1 LSAEDVFQS
10 KKELTVEIDDDDLL
24 EMDITQLFDEDWFEE
39 VSNLE
44 KDDEKLERIQ
54 ILNEF
59 IGS

>member
-10 KKELTVEIDDDDLL
+10 KKELTVEIDDDDLP